1 MSKIT
6 FSTILLVEVNMI
18 NNMATVLSLV
28 IAIVSLFFGL
38 LQYRLRKNES
48 RTILLAELNNQ
59 FSTSPDIMKFFRM
72 IDYNEKWYDRAFL
85 NSPLENIADKTL
97 LYYEHILRH
106 RDEKTLEEKDFKSN
120 FKYQIDKVVSNY
132 DAQCYFFNLYHYSNK
147 ARIPFPY
154 QRLVDYGQK
163 EKYID
168 PVVFNNKDSKTFIQY
183 LNF

>member
-6 FSTILLVEVNMI
+6 FSTILLVKVNMI

-106 RDEKTLEEKDFKSN
+106 RDEKTLKEKDFKSS
-120 FKYQIDKVVSNY
+120 FKYQIDKVVSNN
-132 DAQCYFFNLYHYSNK
+132 DAQCYFFNLYHYSK
-147 ARIPFPY
+147 RAKIPFPY
-154 QRLVDYGQK
+154 QGLVDHGLK

-168 PVVFNNKDSKTFIQY
+168 PVVFNNKDSKTYNQH